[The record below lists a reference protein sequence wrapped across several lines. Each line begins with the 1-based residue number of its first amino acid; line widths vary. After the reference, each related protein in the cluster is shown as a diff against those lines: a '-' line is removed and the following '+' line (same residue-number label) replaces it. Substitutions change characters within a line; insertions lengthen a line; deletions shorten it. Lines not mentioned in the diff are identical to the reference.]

1 MGING
6 QQRDYVIPAM
16 WALVAVVMIV
26 AGAVVAVS
34 LTGREDA
41 LLLVGVLGTMA
52 VTPIIAALVP
62 LIKSVNRNVAASEAT
77 AAAAEATV
85 EGVEKIRHRLNGEFS
100 AEIRQAIADGVAP
113 LRADIAA
120 INARL
125 ERGDRRFDEQS
136 REIADVKHQLEQL
149 VSCERKPE

>member
-1 MGING
+1 MSMNG

-34 LTGREDA
+34 LTGRDDA

-62 LIKSVNRNVAASEAT
+62 LIRSVNRN
-77 AAAAEATV
+77 AAAAEATA
-85 EGVEKIRHRLNGEFS
+85 EGVESIRHRLNGEFS
-100 AEIRQAIADGVAP
+100 AEIRQAITDGVAP

-125 ERGDRRFDEQS
+125 ERGDRQFAAINARLDE
-136 REIADVKHQLEQL
+136 IT
-149 VSCERKPE
+149 SCETKPEETA